1 MNILIVHNTY
11 RQPGGEDVVVAQE
24 STLLEKNGHRVTI
37 YARNNEEIDEL
48 SLGEK
53 LGLIGRIISAKD
65 TKLSVR
71 RLIRDLKPDLVPV
84 HNTFAVVSPSVFEA
98 CHEED
103 VPVVHTLHNYRL
115 LCPAATFYRDGR
127 NCQECVTRS
136 LLSSVQHAC
145 YRDSRVISAAVA
157 LMLKT
162 HRARQTWNRRID
174 AYIALSRF
182 AKNRFVQC
190 GIPAN
195 KIYVKPNFVDPDPG
209 ERSGPGDFALFVGR
223 LVPEKGASTLL
234 KAWQLLPCSIPLVI
248 AGDGPMRGPLE
259 SEIAEKGL
267 QSVRLAGQLGRSA
280 VYDLMKRAAFLIVPS
295 AWEEPFGL
303 VVAEAFACGTP
314 ALAASVGGIPEMVD
328 DQVTGLRFAPDDPKD
343 LAKKIS
349 WAWNHP
355 PEMAAMGKAA
365 RKVYERRYTGSANY
379 EFLMDIY
386 ASAIDAHFRFKKKH
400 PLRAAA

>member
-1 MNILIVHNTY
+1 
-11 RQPGGEDVVVAQE
+11 
-24 STLLEKNGHRVTI
+24 
-37 YARNNEEIDEL
+37 
-48 SLGEK
+48 
-53 LGLIGRIISAKD
+53 
-65 TKLSVR
+65 
-71 RLIRDLKPDLVPV
+71 
-84 HNTFAVVSPSVFEA
+84 
-98 CHEED
+98 
-103 VPVVHTLHNYRL
+103 
-115 LCPAATFYRDGR
+115 
-127 NCQECVTRS
+127 
-136 LLSSVQHAC
+136 
-145 YRDSRVISAAVA
+145 
-157 LMLKT
+157 MLKT
-162 HRARQTWNRRID
+162 HRTRQTWGRRID

-182 AKNRFVQC
+182 AKDRFVQC
-190 GIPAN
+190 GILAN

-209 ERSGPGDFALFVGR
+209 ERSGPGDFALFAGR

-267 QSVRLAGQLGRSA
+267 KSVRLAGQLGRSA
-280 VYDLMKRAAFLIVPS
+280 VYDLMQRAAFLIVPS

-314 ALAASVGGIPEMVD
+314 VLAASVGGIPEMVD

-343 LAKKIS
+343 LAKQIS

-386 ASAIDAHFRFKKKH
+386 ASAVDAHFRFKKKQ